1 MNRSTA
7 LDKTAFA
14 WALYDWANS
23 AFSVTVISAFFPLML
38 KRFWSPGDDPTQS
51 TFELGI
57 ANAIG
62 SVAIAVL
69 SPVLGAIADRG
80 GTRKRDLL
88 VFATIAIV
96 MTGALSLVARGEVAL
111 AIALYVLAN
120 IGFSASTMYCDALL
134 VDVAPEP
141 NWHRVSALGFA
152 LGYLGGGVLFATNVA
167 MTLAPELFGLS
178 DATAAIRAS
187 FVTVAGWWAVFS
199 LPLLLYVHE
208 PRQQLRISTRA
219 AIGASLRRLSK
230 TLHELRRFRPAALFL
245 LAYWL
250 YIDGVGT
257 IARMAVDYGTAIG
270 LGERHLIAALLITQ
284 FVGFPASIVYG
295 RLGIRFG
302 VRRAIAAGIAVYV
315 AVTVWSYFMT
325 APWEFYVL
333 ASVVGLVQGGVQA
346 LSRSLFAHMV
356 PASKAA
362 EFFGFYNMLG
372 KFAAIMGPL
381 LIGLVALWTGSSRT
395 GLLSIIVM
403 FIAGGLLLR
412 AVDETE
418 GARAAREWDA
428 TRRAVP

>member
-1 MNRSTA
+1 MNRNTS
-7 LDKTAFA
+7 LDKTTLA

-38 KRFWSPGDDPTQS
+38 KRFWSPGDDSTQS

-62 SVAIAVL
+62 SVVIAVL

-88 VFATIAIV
+88 VFAAIAIV

-120 IGFSASTMYCDALL
+120 IGFSASVIYYDALL

-152 LGYLGGGVLFATNVA
+152 LGYLGGGVLFAANVA
-167 MTLAPELFGLS
+167 MTLAPQLFGLS

-187 FVTVAGWWAVFS
+187 FLTVAGWWAVFS
-199 LPLLLYVHE
+199 LPLLWYVHE
-208 PRQQLRISTRA
+208 PRQTRVSARA

-270 LGERHLIAALLITQ
+270 LGERHLIVALLITQ

-315 AVTVWSYFMT
+315 AVTVWSYLMT
-325 APWEFYVL
+325 AAWEFYVL

-372 KFAAIMGPL
+372 KFAAIVGPL
-381 LIGLVALWTGSSRT
+381 LIGVVALWTGSSRT

-403 FIAGGLLLR
+403 FIAGGLLLL

-428 TRRAVP
+428 ARRALP